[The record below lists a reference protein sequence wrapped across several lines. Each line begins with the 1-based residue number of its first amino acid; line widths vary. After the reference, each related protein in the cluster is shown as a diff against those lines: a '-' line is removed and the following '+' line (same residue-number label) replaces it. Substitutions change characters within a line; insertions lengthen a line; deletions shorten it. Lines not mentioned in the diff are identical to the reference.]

1 MRNIIHHVRR
11 QPEHVRRNILHI
23 FIIACAVILVLLW
36 IYSLGN
42 ALTSPDNQ
50 AKVTQDMKP
59 FSALKDDMVNGYN
72 SISQPSSNSDSD
84 LKTQEDNL

>member
-1 MRNIIHHVRR
+1 MKKMIHHIRR
-11 QPEHVRRNILHI
+11 QPEEVRRSILHV
-23 FIIACAVILVLLW
+23 FIMVCALVLLLLW
-36 IYSLGN
+36 IYSLGATFSN
-42 ALTSPDNQ
+42 PDNQ
-50 AKVTQDMKP
+50 VKVTEDMKP